1 MLQLLLNWLI
11 VLGTG
16 FGTGI
21 IFTIVV
27 GIIAWENPFKQM
39 GFWFLF
45 RLYCLFALVAVAS
58 FHDKLFVWL

>member
-16 FGTGI
+16 FGSGI
-21 IFTIVV
+21 VLILVV
-27 GIIAWENPFKQM
+27 SLVVWENPFKYL

-45 RLYCLFALVAVAS
+45 RICCLFVLVSVAN
-58 FHDKLFVWL
+58 FYDKLFVWL